1 VGGLRPNLEVWQ
13 WFWPALV
20 AVSLF
25 GNIALALLLWRRP
38 RQPITFN
45 APGPTPAFSDDAIRV
60 LSILRSSAVLIDDD
74 GDIVLASPPAYAFGL
89 VKGDVIAHAS
99 VRELVNRVRNGED
112 IVEAELE
119 LPRGIKGAATVKLLI
134 RVAAIGQGR
143 ILMLAEDRS
152 EAHRTEA
159 IRRDFVVNVSHE
171 LKTPV
176 GAIQLLAETVQDA
189 ADDPD
194 AVRRFTGQMAVEAQ
208 RLNVLVHE
216 IIELSRIQSTGALAD
231 VKTVH
236 VADVIHE
243 AVAREQTTADAKNI
257 VIRTSGAENLLV
269 YGDKTLLTTAVC
281 NLLDNA
287 INYSPNNT
295 QVGIGI
301 REVDGLVEITVVD
314 QGIGIA
320 SEDQQRIFERFY
332 RTDPARSRHTG
343 GTGLGLSIV
352 KHIARDHG
360 GDISVWSAPPHGS
373 TFTLRLPS
381 ARTERQREAKS
392 AQARTTANARANA
405 RASAE
410 ATNEITT
417 ERRGLAQ

>member
-1 VGGLRPNLEVWQ
+1 MG
-13 WFWPALV
+13 FWPAL
-20 AVSLF
+20 AIIALL
-25 GNIALALLLWRRP
+25 GNIALALLFWRRP
-38 RQPITFN
+38 RQPVSLN

-112 IVEAELE
+112 IVEEELE

-143 ILMLAEDRS
+143 ILLLAEDRS

-194 AVRRFTGQMAVEAQ
+194 AVRKFTGQMAVEAQ
-208 RLNVLVHE
+208 RLNVLVQE

-231 VKTVH
+231 VKTVY

-257 VIRTSGAENLLV
+257 AIRTSGAENLLV
-269 YGDKTLLTTAVC
+269 YGDKGLLTTAVC

-295 QVGIGI
+295 QVGVGVK
-301 REVDGLVEITVVD
+301 EADGLVEITVVD

-320 SEDQQRIFERFY
+320 SEDQKRIFERFY

-360 GDISVWSAPPHGS
+360 GDISVWSVPPHGS

-381 ARTERQREAKS
+381 AESRS
-392 AQARTTANARANA
+392 G
-405 RASAE
+405 ASAAVG
-410 ATNEITT
+410 ATVGSASHT
-417 ERRGLAQ
+417 EVSAELRGPTQ